1 MQQPM
6 HQRFPEKFS
15 AITQDQAVLR
25 RPSYEVDPSKP
36 EELIKCQALAEE
48 MSNLLFIN
56 QILTGPDGKEIKGML
71 GADALAPV
79 FKNILFDGN
88 NIIGYGLAAR
98 QLKSQEAV
106 DTPRLSAVVLTRV
119 VNKEGRTIQP
129 GELLWMVNPQILR
142 SSMMKRYKQEG
153 CLSMPGVY
161 YNTDRHMIATV
172 GFLDLKKL
180 LVDPDPLKA
189 AREIEFAGVEA
200 VVMQHEID
208 HHDGRLFTDH
218 ARTPEAATKKIG
230 ANEPCPECLKNGKTI
245 KWKKCN
251 EHNPD

>member
-1 MQQPM
+1 MEPM
-6 HQRFPEKFS
+6 HVRYPHKFA
-15 AITQDQAVLR
+15 AITQDQTVLR
-25 RPSYEVDPSKP
+25 RVSYEVDPAKP
-36 EELIKCQALAEE
+36 EELAKCHKLAEE

-56 QILTGPDGKEIKGML
+56 RILTGPDGTQVKGLL
-71 GADALAPV
+71 GADELAPI
-79 FKNILFDGN
+79 FKNIMFDGN

-98 QLKSQEAV
+98 QLKSQEAA
-106 DTPRLSAVVLTRV
+106 DTPRLSVVVLTRV

-180 LVDPDPLKA
+180 LVDPNPLKA

-218 ARTPEAATKKIG
+218 ARTPTVSTDKVG
-230 ANEPCPECLKNGKTI
+230 ANEKCPCGSNRKY
-245 KWKKCN
+245 KKCCKDKV
-251 EHNPD
+251 EEA